1 MIRRRTNNRISKS
14 LVADNIVFKSRIELL
29 CYNKL
34 KESKL
39 KDYGYERSKIILQDT
54 FTYDGKYYTKGTG
67 TMGLACYGRKILH
80 ISYTPD
86 FTIVKNGIS
95 HYIETKGYERDDFK
109 IKKKMFLYW
118 LSINS
123 PQSLYIECFNSRQI
137 DEAIQLI
144 ENQ

>member
-1 MIRRRTNNRISKS
+1 MIRRRTNKRISKS

-86 FTIVKNGIS
+86 FTIVKNG
-95 HYIETKGYERDDFK
+95 KGYERDDFK
-109 IKKKMFLYW
+109 LKKKMFLYW
-118 LSINS
+118 LNKNS

-144 ENQ
+144 ESQ